1 MRAKQLLAWTSA
13 GIALALVAA
22 WVAYG
27 MPTSAHGGPSG
38 NAVPIFK
45 LIERIFQK
53 TTWGTW
59 PFFALLS
66 ATSLLSATLGLLIA
80 SRAKPSEAPFD
91 LALALCLVA
100 AFLGYVFTLPL
111 ISWGAAIDRSAALAF
126 VTDAVALTALVWSA
140 HLYLKFWLGYPRP
153 LSKQEVLELNWE
165 KTGKQ
170 LENMSAWRKRLY
182 LRGCSE
188 AEWVEKQRQQMT
200 SIGSRSFEFITSR
213 KGLMIQLGVALVV
226 ALLWRPGWHAAIK
239 NSDLRGLIA
248 LFSLIPFYMLLTLI
262 GVQIASIIRFH
273 REKGTAEEAQ
283 KVEWIRA
290 SYVVI
295 LVLLAV
301 PVNLLPLW
309 MVLGFLGGEAAV
321 MWMIQHNVL
330 ENSVYALILAFMA
343 SPLIYLLAL
352 GASIFARGTI
362 DPRLAVRGFTLWTLL
377 GLIITFLFVLIERA
391 VAMKVVEVFK
401 LPPESGAV
409 AAGAIIAA
417 TFIPIR
423 GFAEKW
429 VRRWVERWM
438 PATLLASGERKKAAV
453 VLIDITGYSA
463 LSARDEPSAVIA
475 TTLLQKE
482 CRRVAD
488 LHNGR
493 VIKSTGDGAL
503 LAFGSAGD
511 AVRAVPVIH
520 AAFAAGCLALS
531 LPNLDLHSGVHWGDV
546 VELHDGDI
554 YGQTVNTA
562 ARIAD
567 FAKAGEIMLTGAV
580 VNELAAG
587 AVSVVHAGD
596 QQFKNLPA
604 PVPCFR
610 LA

>member
-1 MRAKQLLAWTSA
+1 
-13 GIALALVAA
+13 V
-22 WVAYG
+22 
-27 MPTSAHGGPSG
+27 
-38 NAVPIFK
+38 
-45 LIERIFQK
+45 
-53 TTWGTW
+53 
-59 PFFALLS
+59 
-66 ATSLLSATLGLLIA
+66 
-80 SRAKPSEAPFD
+80 
-91 LALALCLVA
+91 
-100 AFLGYVFTLPL
+100 
-111 ISWGAAIDRSAALAF
+111 
-126 VTDAVALTALVWSA
+126 
-140 HLYLKFWLGYPRP
+140 
-153 LSKQEVLELNWE
+153 
-165 KTGKQ
+165 
-170 LENMSAWRKRLY
+170 WRKRLY
-182 LRGCSE
+182 LRDRNE
-188 AEWVEKQRQQMT
+188 AEWIEKQRRQLM

-213 KGLMIQLGVALVV
+213 KGLIIQLGVALLV
-226 ALLWRPGWHAAIK
+226 ALLWRPGWHEAIK
-239 NSDLRGLIA
+239 NSDLRALIA
-248 LFSLIPFYMLLTLI
+248 LFSLIPLYMLLTLV
-262 GVQIASIIRFH
+262 GTQIAGIIRFH
-273 REKGTAEEAQ
+273 REKGTPEEAQ

-309 MVLGFLGGEAAV
+309 MVLGFLGGEPVV
-321 MWMIQHNVL
+321 MWMIHHNVL
-330 ENSVYALILAFMA
+330 VNSVYALMLAFMA

-377 GLIITFLFVLIERA
+377 GLVITFLFVLIERA
-391 VAMKVVEVFK
+391 VAMKVVAVFK

-409 AAGAIIAA
+409 VAGAIIAA

-438 PATLLASGERKKAAV
+438 PATLLASGERRQAAV

-463 LSARDEPSAVIA
+463 LSARDESSAVIA
-475 TTLLQKE
+475 ATLLQKE
-482 CRRVAD
+482 CRRAAE

-503 LAFGSAGD
+503 LAFAAAGD
-511 AVRAVPVIH
+511 AVRAVPAIH
-520 AAFAAGCLALS
+520 AAFAAGSLALS
-531 LPNLDLHSGVHWGDV
+531 LPNVDLHSGIHWGEI

-567 FAKAGEIMLTGAV
+567 FAKAGEIMLSGA
-580 VNELAAG
+580 AA
-587 AVSVVHAGD
+587 AEVAAHSVALQSAGE
-596 QQFKNLPA
+596 QRFKNLPE